1 MIVGD
6 NIKRKRE
13 EKGLSQNRLAKLAE
27 ISQSAI
33 SDIESGCVTRMP
45 STGTLSRLAKALDCT
60 VAELMGEN
68 VETRMP
74 TNEELKFALFGGDKE
89 ITDEQFEEVKRY
101 AQYIKERGSNDK

>member
-1 MIVGD
+1 MSIAERVFEARNKNGWSQRELA
-6 NIKRKRE
+6 KRCNVSQGTISLI
-13 EKGLSQNRLAKLAE
+13 EKGE
-27 ISQSAI
+27 IS
-33 SDIESGCVTRMP
+33 P
-45 STGTLSRLAKALDCT
+45 STTTLSELAKALDCT
-60 VAELMGEN
+60 VAELMGES